1 MPYTFKPTFFL
12 TVFCLILFGAFLS
25 LGIWQVNRA
34 EEKDLQQHV
43 IEKRSE
49 QPSIS
54 LNQLAT
60 RNLTPYTKATATGK
74 YRESE
79 QFLLDNIIHNG
90 KPGFYVI
97 TPFEIE
103 GTDDIILVNRGWVA
117 QQRKRLNLPRTTIK
131 PDQQTLHGTLAKPR
145 SKPVILGNIDS
156 PISDTPPLWYYM
168 DAEHFEKTVGYSVLP
183 LILRLDATSDATSNT
198 TLGSQL
204 IRQWPKFEAKTG
216 MHIGYAIQWFVFA
229 LFVLIALLG
238 TSFQKNTIGP
248 EHD

>member
-1 MPYTFKPTFFL
+1 MPYTFKPTFSL
-12 TVFCLILFGAFLS
+12 SVFCLILFGVFLS
-25 LGIWQVNRA
+25 LGIWQVNRV
-34 EEKDLQQHV
+34 EEKELQQHV
-43 IEKRSE
+43 IDQRTE
-49 QPSIS
+49 QHPLS
-54 LNQLAT
+54 LNQSPTPDIL
-60 RNLTPYTKATATGK
+60 PYTKATATGK

-79 QFLLDNIIHNG
+79 QFLLDNIIQNG

-103 GTDDIILVNRGWVA
+103 DTDDVILVNRGWVA
-117 QQRKRLNLPRTTIK
+117 QQKVRLDLPKVTINSSN
-131 PDQQTLHGTLAKPR
+131 QTLHGTLAKPR

-168 DAEHFEKTVGYSVLP
+168 DAEHFEKTVGYSILP
-183 LILRLDATSDATSNT
+183 LILRLASTSTANPDSP
-198 TLGSQL
+198 L

-229 LFVLIALLG
+229 LFVLIAFFG
-238 TSFQKNTIGP
+238 TSFKKKNTGS